1 MRLALSVFA
10 GTDEAAQR
18 VEDCSLRLAS
28 YFFALG
34 AVPWHENC

>member
-18 VEDCSLRLAS
+18 VED
-28 YFFALG
+28 
-34 AVPWHENC
+34 W